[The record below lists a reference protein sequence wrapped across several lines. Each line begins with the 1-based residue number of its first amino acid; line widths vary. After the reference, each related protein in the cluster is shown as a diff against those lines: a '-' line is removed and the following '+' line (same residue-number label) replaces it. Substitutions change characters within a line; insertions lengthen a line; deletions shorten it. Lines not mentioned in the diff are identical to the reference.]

1 MSGTNVPN
9 AIYVECPDC
18 GEETLHEVLKG
29 RLGKDGSTLE
39 ATLRCQ
45 ECGRVHP
52 AVVREGRTIKV
63 PVIVSDRRESRRA
76 EVELPEDEELQV
88 EDELQL
94 DDLPIIISS
103 LEREG
108 ARVSRALAKD
118 VTAIWAK
125 RFDKVH
131 VRVSIND
138 VHKTIPAEVDALPEE
153 EFFIGDLM
161 TIGRYDVVITQI
173 KTRDAMARRG
183 AVMARDIVRIYAK
196 RARTTYS

>member
-1 MSGTNVPN
+1 MT
-9 AIYVECPDC
+9 
-18 GEETLHEVLKG
+18 
-29 RLGKDGSTLE
+29 
-39 ATLRCQ
+39 
-45 ECGRVHP
+45 
-52 AVVREGRTIKV
+52 
-63 PVIVSDRRESRRA
+63 
-76 EVELPEDEELQV
+76 
-88 EDELQL
+88 
-94 DDLPIIISS
+94 
-103 LEREG
+103 
-108 ARVSRALAKD
+108 RALAKD

-131 VRVSIND
+131 VKVSIND

-196 RARTTYS
+196 RARTTCS